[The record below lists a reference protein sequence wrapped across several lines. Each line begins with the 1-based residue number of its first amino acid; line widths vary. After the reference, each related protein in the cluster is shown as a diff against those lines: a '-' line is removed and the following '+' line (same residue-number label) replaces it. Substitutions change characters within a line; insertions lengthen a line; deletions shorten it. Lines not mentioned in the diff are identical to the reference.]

1 VRASFRGGER
11 LEAVVARFE
20 ELAREKRRG
29 REAG

>member
-1 VRASFRGGER
+1 VRAIFRGGER

-20 ELAREKRRG
+20 ELALEKRRG